1 MEIRKSKDGGTIR
14 YKIIGDISSDEAQ
27 EFTNVIMKNIAK
39 KNPRIEVDLS
49 ECLFMCSNGLGALA
63 AALMVAR
70 SRGGD
75 ILITAV
81 SDNVRKLLD
90 LTTFSSIIE
99 IK

>member
-14 YKIIGDISSDEAQ
+14 YKIIGDISSEEAQ
-27 EFTNVIMKNIAK
+27 EFTNEIMKNIAK
-39 KNPRIEVDLS
+39 KNPRIEFDLS

-75 ILITAV
+75 IVIAAV